1 MSTETFHL
9 NAITSMFASHCLMLY
24 RTVAKRKL
32 FFHNIVWNELYR
44 TAAILSDLLGGQG
57 MFWEKEKKYS
67 QLQAL
72 MPAPLVHLKP

>member
-24 RTVAKRKL
+24 KTVAKRKL

-57 MFWEKEKKYS
+57 MVWEKEKNTHTYK
-67 QLQAL
+67 L
-72 MPAPLVHLKP
+72 